1 MKKICVDTNAR
12 EGYDTI
18 VIFPQ
23 DLPPEGLSVGE
34 RVIIHEPGVECE
46 AIVRRGAYS
55 EWVADI
61 VEGTIR
67 DTSLDQ

>member
-1 MKKICVDTNAR
+1 MKRVSVDTNDR

-18 VIFPQ
+18 VIHRQ
-23 DLPPEGLSVGE
+23 DVPPEGLSAGE
-34 RVIIHEPGVECE
+34 RILIHEPGFECE
-46 AIVRRGAYS
+46 AIVRHGIFN